1 MALAIL
7 LGGIIGLLVAGGVL
21 AAGTIRQARR
31 DQDDINGAFAKA
43 WGKAQDPDVGP
54 AAWSSIDMESLVE
67 DGVTVDRSDPYA
79 TLTNSQISW
88 SESTLA
94 DGNAPMANVA
104 AEADERFVAEK
115 HEIFVAE
122 EDETYASDE
131 HEIFVAEKH
140 ETFVA
145 EPDEPFV
152 AEPNEPFVAEPN
164 EPFVAEPN
172 EPFVAEPDKTFVAE
186 PDETFVNEPDKT
198 FVNEPASRLPEP
210 LSYVAP
216 QGTDDDRPVIWRAPA
231 ESQVMILVVALRALA
246 DAVEAT
252 LTPEGARQWNGL
264 EDAMAHARDV
274 AYKQGNGERVSIDV
288 GGYDRPATENG
299 SDSRVTSDD
308 RSRHRSAPRRSVS
321 PRRHTG
327 PKPITWRARPY

>member
-21 AAGTIRQARR
+21 AVGTIRQARR

-94 DGNAPMANVA
+94 GGNAPMANVD
-104 AEADERFVAEK
+104 AEADETFVAEK
-115 HEIFVAE
+115 HEIFIAE
-122 EDETYASDE
+122 EDETFASDE

-145 EPDEPFV
+145 EPDETFVAEPEERFV

-164 EPFVAEPN
+164 KAFVAEPDMA
-172 EPFVAEPDKTFVAE
+172 FVAEPDKTFVAE
-186 PDETFVNEPDKT
+186 PV
-198 FVNEPASRLPEP
+198 SRLPEP
-210 LSYVAP
+210 VSYAAP

-252 LTPEGARQWNGL
+252 LTSEGARHWNGL

-288 GGYDRPATENG
+288 DGHDRPATANG
-299 SDSRVTSDD
+299 AASRVTSDD

>member
-21 AAGTIRQARR
+21 AVGTIRQARR

-94 DGNAPMANVA
+94 DGNAPMANVE
-104 AEADERFVAEK
+104 AEADETFVAEPN
-115 HEIFVAE
+115 EPFVAE
-122 EDETYASDE
+122 EDETFASDE

-145 EPDEPFV
+145 EPNEPFV

-172 EPFVAEPDKTFVAE
+172 EPFVAEPDKAFVA
-186 PDETFVNEPDKT
+186 EPDKT
-198 FVNEPASRLPEP
+198 FVAEPVSRLPEP
-210 LSYVAP
+210 VSYAAP

-252 LTPEGARQWNGL
+252 LTSEGARHWNGL

-274 AYKQGNGERVSIDV
+274 ASKQGNGERASIDV
-288 GGYDRPATENG
+288 DGHDRPATANG
-299 SDSRVTSDD
+299 AASRVTSDD

>member
-21 AAGTIRQARR
+21 AVGTIRQARR

-94 DGNAPMANVA
+94 GGNAPMANVD
-104 AEADERFVAEK
+104 AEADETFVAEK
-115 HEIFVAE
+115 HEIFIAE
-122 EDETYASDE
+122 EDETFASDE

-145 EPDEPFV
+145 EPDETFVAEPEERFV

-164 EPFVAEPN
+164 KAFVAEPDMA
-172 EPFVAEPDKTFVAE
+172 FVAEPDKTFVAE
-186 PDETFVNEPDKT
+186 PV
-198 FVNEPASRLPEP
+198 SRLPEP
-210 LSYVAP
+210 VSYAAP

-252 LTPEGARQWNGL
+252 LTSEGARHWNGL

-274 AYKQGNGERVSIDV
+274 AHKQGNGERVSIDV
-288 GGYDRPATENG
+288 DGHDRPATANG
-299 SDSRVTSDD
+299 AASRVTSDD